1 MDGILIIHVM
11 EYVYHLAT
19 STSIMKRN
27 QHVVSIFHPWNC
39 FERLCMSASMRG
51 MEKAPSGS
59 GPCIYW
65 RICGF
70 LHHGGFRAAVCA
82 RGSAVVFDSS
92 KNAELR
98 GTLEG

>member
-1 MDGILIIHVM
+1 
-11 EYVYHLAT
+11 
-19 STSIMKRN
+19 
-27 QHVVSIFHPWNC
+27 
-39 FERLCMSASMRG
+39 MSASMGG

-65 RICGF
+65 RICFLF

-82 RGSAVVFDSS
+82 RGSAGVFDSS
-92 KNAELR
+92 KNTELK